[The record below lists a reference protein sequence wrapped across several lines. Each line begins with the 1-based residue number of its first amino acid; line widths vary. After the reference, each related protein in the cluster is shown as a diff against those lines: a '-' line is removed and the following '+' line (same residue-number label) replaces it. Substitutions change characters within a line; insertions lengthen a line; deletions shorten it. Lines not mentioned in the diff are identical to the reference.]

1 MFNVTRLDIARNTRG
16 LTKRQLADK
25 LDISERHLKNYE
37 NGTTIPDPFMVN
49 KMCSILNFPEAFFY
63 GDDLDSIPTSAVSFR
78 SLSRLTSA
86 KKRMALA
93 HARLIQ
99 VLAEWIEKNFDLPDP
114 DIPDA
119 QEMMS
124 GNPMT
129 PESCAE
135 IVRAHWG
142 LGNEPI
148 DHLIGLLEAKG
159 VLVFSFAL
167 NIRDVDACCLWNGK
181 RPIIFLNTSKT
192 AERCRFDAAHEL
204 AHLVMHKHGQ
214 NFSDVSTIEN
224 NIEKEANMFASA
236 FLMPKESLYG
246 LTPTMTDLSSIIKLK
261 KYYNVS
267 AAALAYRLNDLNLMT
282 EWSYREINR
291 QLSIRGKHN
300 EPEPSEQEKSL
311 LLSKIFSLLKSEG
324 LSRYD
329 LAKELDIL
337 PDEIDDW
344 TFNLVSEKLDS
355 EKIAKRLRSKLYIL

>member
-1 MFNVTRLDIARNTRG
+1 MFNATRLDIARNTRG

-25 LDISERHLKNYE
+25 LNISERHLKNYE
-37 NGTTIPDPFMVN
+37 NGTTSPDPLMIK
-49 KMCSILNFPEAFFY
+49 KMSTELNFPEIFFY
-63 GDDLDSIPTSAVSFR
+63 GDDLDAIPTAAVSFR

-99 VLAEWIEKNFDLPDP
+99 LLAEWIEQNFDLPAP

-119 QEMMS
+119 QEIMS
-124 GNPMT
+124 GSPMT

-135 IVRAHWG
+135 YVRAQWG

-159 VLVFSFAL
+159 ILVFTFAL

-181 RPIIFLNTSKT
+181 RPIIFLNISKT

-204 AHLVMHKHGQ
+204 AHLVMHRHGPTFTEESS
-214 NFSDVSTIEN
+214 NEN
-224 NIEKEANMFASA
+224 NIEKEANKFASS
-236 FLMPKESLYG
+236 FLMPRESILA
-246 LTPTMTDLSSIIKLK
+246 LAPTMPDLSSIIKLK

-291 QLSIRGKHN
+291 QLSIRGKQN
-300 EPEPSEQEKSL
+300 EPEPSDYEKSL

-324 LSRYD
+324 MNRYD
-329 LAKELDIL
+329 LAKELQIL
-337 PDEIDDW
+337 
-344 TFNLVSEKLDS
+344 
-355 EKIAKRLRSKLYIL
+355 